1 MLVGER
7 LCEAIVAAVRREG
20 DAEAER
26 RRLQQGPQG
35 PQTGGAS
42 ALVDGERRARA
53 LFGAWLRFV
62 GVAEGVREVLGQPL
76 GLVAPVV
83 AETEGKEDPVLA
95 GGPLVV
101 RYVFVGCLLRVCM
114 RRRRGKDRPV

>member
-20 DAEAER
+20 NAEAER
-26 RRLQQGPQG
+26 RRLQQGPQQQQG
-35 PQTGGAS
+35 QGGAS
-42 ALVDGERRARA
+42 AWVDGERRARA
-53 LFGAWLRFV
+53 LWGAWLRFV

-83 AETEGKEDPVLA
+83 AEKEGKEDPVLA

-101 RYVFVGCLLRVCM
+101 RCVCVGC
-114 RRRRGKDRPV
+114 